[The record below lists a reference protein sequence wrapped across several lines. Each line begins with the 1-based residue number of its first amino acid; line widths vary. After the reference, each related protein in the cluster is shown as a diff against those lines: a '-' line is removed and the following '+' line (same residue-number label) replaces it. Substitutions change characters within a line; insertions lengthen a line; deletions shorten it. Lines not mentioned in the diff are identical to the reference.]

1 MVTPFEY
8 KVLLRVGSQFLHGS
22 AEVGAARRLQ
32 KKGLVVLEDR
42 GHVRGEG
49 AFQQLERWWATL
61 TPRGKEWL
69 ERDEKRWQEA
79 MAWRP

>member
-8 KVLLRVGSQFLHGS
+8 KVLLLVGQRHLRGS
-22 AEVGAARRLQ
+22 AQVRAARRLQ
-32 KKGLVVLEDR
+32 KKGLVVLREFAVGRAR
-42 GHVRGEG
+42 GTRDG
-49 AFQQLERWWATL
+49 WWATL